1 MSIFIRRGADRRLSV
16 IAFTAVAVCASGAF
30 AQHQSHGAAPAANA
44 PAASSA
50 AVKVGDLVLVAPW
63 TRQPPDGARVAGGFL
78 KITNNGKTSDR
89 LVGGSAP
96 FAKRFEVHEM
106 AMADGVMKMRELT
119 KGLEI
124 KPGETVEL
132 KPGSY
137 HVMYMD
143 ITERPKTG
151 TSVKTTLK
159 FEKAGDVTI
168 DVPVVA
174 PGQSGAAPKL
184 HH

>member
-1 MSIFIRRGADRRLSV
+1 MGSLV
-16 IAFTAVAVCASGAF
+16 ITAA
-30 AQHQSHGAAPAANA
+30 
-44 PAASSA
+44 
-50 AVKVGDLVLVAPW
+50 W

-78 KITNNGKTSDR
+78 KITNTGTVSDR
-89 LVGGSAP
+89 LIGGSAP
-96 FAKRFEVHEM
+96 FAKAFELHEM
-106 AMADGVMKMRELT
+106 AVVDGVMKMRELA

-132 KPGSY
+132 KPGSF

-143 ITERPKTG
+143 ITQRPKAG
-151 TSVKTTLK
+151 EKVKTTLK
-159 FEKAGDVTI
+159 FEKAGEVTI

-174 PGQSGAAPKL
+174 AGQNAPGSKM

>member
-1 MSIFIRRGADRRLSV
+1 MTIHSRRGACRWLAVSAFA
-16 IAFTAVAVCASGAF
+16 IAAVFAVPAS
-30 AQHQSHGAAPAANA
+30 AQHQGHGAPPAPATD
-44 PAASSA
+44 S
-50 AVKVGDLVLVAPW
+50 VKVGSLVITAAW

-78 KITNNGKTSDR
+78 KITNTGTVSDR
-89 LVGGSAP
+89 LIGGSAP
-96 FAKRFEVHEM
+96 FAKAFELHEM
-106 AMADGVMKMRELT
+106 AVVDGVMKMRELA

-132 KPGSY
+132 KPGSF

-143 ITERPKTG
+143 ITQRPKAG
-151 TSVKTTLK
+151 EKVKTTLK
-159 FEKAGDVTI
+159 FEKAGEVTI

-174 PGQSGAAPKL
+174 AGQNAPGSKM